1 MGTKVRIEV
10 DLDVGGLFALMNSD
24 GISGE
29 CRKSAERIAAAAGD
43 GFNVT
48 RAYYPGTR
56 VMYRVYGDSDDANI
70 AEADEK
76 VLSRAVSAC
85 RS

>member
-10 DLDVGGLFALMNSD
+10 DLEGSGLVALMNSQ
-24 GISGE
+24 GVSAE
-29 CRKSAERIAAAAGD
+29 CRSSAERIAAMAGD
-43 GFNVT
+43 GFHAT
-48 RAYYPGTR
+48 REYRPGSR
-56 VMYRVYGDSDDANI
+56 VLYRVYGDSDDARI
-70 AEADEK
+70 AEADDK